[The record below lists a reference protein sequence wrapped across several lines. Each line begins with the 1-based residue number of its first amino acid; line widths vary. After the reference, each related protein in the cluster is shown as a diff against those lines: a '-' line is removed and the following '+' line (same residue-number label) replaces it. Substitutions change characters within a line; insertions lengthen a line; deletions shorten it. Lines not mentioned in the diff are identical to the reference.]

1 MTEIYPDFFKL
12 CPEWTELFYEEE
24 MEKTIVSISTELEK
38 IEKEEKNKKKY
49 YPERENIFR
58 CFYTTPFKTVKVI
71 LIGQDPYHNGSATGL
86 CFDVK
91 QGNIINPSLQNIYK
105 ELEGEGFYP
114 TKDGNLEHWASQGV
128 LMINS
133 ALTVLQGQ
141 PESHME
147 IWSDFFKK
155 IVDVLSEKKDFLVWV
170 ILGKKA
176 AEYKEWIKN
185 PNHIIIETTHPSPF
199 SAMKDSSSQK
209 AFMGS
214 SLFKKINQALRER
227 AMESISW

>member
-1 MTEIYPDFFKL
+1 MSEIYPDFFKL
-12 CPEWTELFYEEE
+12 CSEWTELFYEEE
-24 MEKTIVSISTELEK
+24 MEKTILLISDEVEKLEK
-38 IEKEEKNKKKY
+38 EKKKY
-49 YPERENIFR
+49 YPEREHIFR
-58 CFYTTPFKTVKVI
+58 CFYTTPFQSVKVV

-91 QGNIINPSLQNIYK
+91 HGNIINPSLQNIYK

-133 ALTVLQGQ
+133 ALTVLEGQ
-141 PESHME
+141 PESHLE
-147 IWSDFFKK
+147 IWSTFFKK
-155 IVDVLSEKKDFLVWV
+155 IVDVLSENKDFLVWV

-176 AEYKEWIKN
+176 AEYKEWITH
-185 PNHIIIETTHPSPF
+185 PSHSIIETTHPSPF
-199 SAMKDSSSQK
+199 SALKNSSSQQ

-214 SLFKKINQALRER
+214 SLFKKINQELRQHSLEP
-227 AMESISW
+227 ISW

>member
-12 CPEWTELFYEEE
+12 CPEWTEMFYEEE
-24 MEKTIVSISTELEK
+24 MEKTILTISTELGK
-38 IEKEEKNKKKY
+38 VKKY

-58 CFYTTPFKTVKVI
+58 CFYMTPFKNVKVV

-105 ELEGEGFYP
+105 ELESEGFYP

-133 ALTVLQGQ
+133 ALTVLEGQ
-141 PESHME
+141 PESHITM
-147 IWSDFFKK
+147 WSDFFKK
-155 IVDVLSEKKDFLVWV
+155 IVGVLSEDKDFLIWV

-176 AEYKEWIKN
+176 ADYKEWITN
-185 PNHIIIETTHPSPF
+185 PNHVIVETTHPSPF
-199 SAMKDSSSQK
+199 SALKKSSSQQ

-214 SLFKKINQALRER
+214 ALFKNINNALRARSLEP
-227 AMESISW
+227 ISW